1 MSLSVSLCVG
11 YNLKLKSKLKRVSN
25 VFIPVFFQA
34 AFHRPIA
41 FTLPHQQ
48 LGTVEPVSAQL
59 PIRFKSTLEIDDNL
73 KRVSES

>member
-1 MSLSVSLCVG
+1 MFLSL
-11 YNLKLKSKLKRVSN
+11 
-25 VFIPVFFQA
+25 FFFQA

-59 PIRFKSTLEIDDNL
+59 PIRFKSKTLEIDDNF

>member
-1 MSLSVSLCVG
+1 MFLSL
-11 YNLKLKSKLKRVSN
+11 
-25 VFIPVFFQA
+25 FFFQA